1 MNAEKRDAYTSA
13 GVDYEPLDRF
23 KRLCQVVAKQTAGAL
38 AGHGLSE
45 PEDVRGESAYLIEAP
60 DCYWAHVE
68 EGLGTKN
75 LIADAWQAKTGIS
88 AYRAIGIDTVA
99 AIVNDLLTCGALPVV
114 VAMHAGVGDD
124 AWFGVANRGEE
135 LANGFAE
142 GCRQAGAV
150 WGGGESPVL
159 KGIID
164 PAAVVLAGSA
174 MGRVFPKSNRIR
186 GDVENGDAIVMLASS
201 GVHANG
207 MTLCRAIAA
216 KLADGYSTV
225 MSDGRP
231 FGEALLAPS
240 IIYASFI
247 KSCQEAGVSIH
258 YAVHVT
264 GHGWRK
270 LMRLREPFVYKITAP
285 PAVPTIFEFLMQA
298 GGMTLEEAYSIFN
311 MGVGFAVYVS
321 AADADKCVRLASE
334 AGLTA
339 WTAGHVEKRGS
350 EKSVEIVPHGIRF
363 GGETLQVRA

>member
-1 MNAEKRDAYTSA
+1 MNVDKTDAYTSA

-23 KRLCQVVAKQTAGAL
+23 KRLCQVVAKKTAGAL
-38 AGHGLSE
+38 QVHGLSE
-45 PEDVRGESAYLIEAP
+45 PEDVRGESAYLIEAA

-75 LIADAWQAKTGIS
+75 LMADAWQTKTGIS
-88 AYRAIGIDTVA
+88 AYREIGIDTVA

-124 AWFGVANRGEE
+124 AWFGVANRGED

-142 GCRQAGAV
+142 GCLQAGAV

-174 MGRVFPKSNRIR
+174 MGRVFPKSNRIQ
-186 GDVENGDAIVMLASS
+186 GDVRHGDAIVMLASS

-207 MTLCRAIAA
+207 MTLCRSIAT
-216 KLADGYSTV
+216 KLSDGYLTA

-240 IIYASFI
+240 VIYAPFI
-247 KSCQEAGVSIH
+247 RSCQGADVAIH

-270 LMRLREPFVYKITAP
+270 LMRLREPFVYRITEP
-285 PAVPTIFEFLMQA
+285 PRVPTIFEFLMQA
-298 GGMTLEEAYSIFN
+298 GGLSLDEAYSIFN
-311 MGVGFAVYVS
+311 MGVGFAVYVNP
-321 AADADKCVRLASE
+321 ADADKCVQLAKE
-334 AGLTA
+334 VGLTA
-339 WTAGHVEKRGS
+339 WRAGHVEKRGE
-350 EKSVEIVPHGIRF
+350 EKAVEIVPHAIRF